1 MDTNNI
7 NTKIPGNKMM
17 LIAGLV
23 ATGLIVGIWIWKS
36 TEVSAVKKQSAT
48 AMQQLKDEMISQIHY
63 SEKLYLK
70 SIAKPF
76 IWAIRSEMLTN
87 NISQVN
93 LYANEMV
100 KEKNFQKVL
109 VANDKGMVILSTN
122 KKEEGKEFV
131 TAGKI
136 NYLLSDTTVVEN
148 INDSLLIMSS
158 PVMGFNNRIGT
169 LIVTYSSQHPDLK

>member
-1 MDTNNI
+1 MDTNNET
-7 NTKIPGNKMM
+7 TKMAGNKMM
-17 LIAGLV
+17 LIVGLV
-23 ATGLIVGIWIWKS
+23 ATVLIIGIWIWKS
-36 TEVSAVKKQSAT
+36 TQLSAVKKQSAT
-48 AMQQLKDEMISQIHY
+48 AMQQLKDQMTNQIQY

-76 IWAIRSEMLTN
+76 IWAIRSEMLKN

-122 KKEEGKEFV
+122 KKEEGK
-131 TAGKI
+131 
-136 NYLLSDTTVVEN
+136 NL
-148 INDSLLIMSS
+148 
-158 PVMGFNNRIGT
+158 
-169 LIVTYSSQHPDLK
+169 